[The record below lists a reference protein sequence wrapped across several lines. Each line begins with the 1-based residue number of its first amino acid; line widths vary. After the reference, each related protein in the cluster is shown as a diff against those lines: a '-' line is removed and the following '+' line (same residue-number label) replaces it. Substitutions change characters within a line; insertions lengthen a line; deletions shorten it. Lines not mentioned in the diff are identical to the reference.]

1 MSLLADEDTLL
12 DNMDWMT
19 TYMSKFNIKYIC
31 MNEHSLLGEPLSSTE
46 PLIEHGLVMFDD
58 KKLTKLNISLK
69 SLEENCPIM
78 TGSLNK
84 KQLSKL
90 SEDVKLKIYRIC
102 ETVCKYYFKYGK
114 GSINVI
120 NHNTAI
126 EEYITKLMKPVKKGN
141 YRDVTFRNRKMAN
154 YMSLSIVHGK
164 ANTTYAKSILDDF
177 SILFDYR

>member
-1 MSLLADEDTLL
+1 MSLLADEDILL

-31 MNEHSLLGEPLSSTE
+31 MNDHSLLGESLSSTE
-46 PLIEHGLVMFDD
+46 PLMEHGLVMFDD

-69 SLEENCPIM
+69 SLEDNCPIM

-84 KQLSKL
+84 RQLSKF
-90 SEDVKLKIYRIC
+90 SGNVKLKIYRIC
-102 ETVCKYYFKYGK
+102 ETVCKYYFEHGE
-114 GSINVI
+114 GLMNINY
-120 NHNTAI
+120 NTPV

-141 YRDVTFRNRKMAN
+141 YRDVTFRNRRRVN
-154 YMSLSIVHGK
+154 YMSISIVHGK
-164 ANTTYAKSILDDF
+164 ANSTYDKSILDDF

>member
-1 MSLLADEDTLL
+1 MSLLADEDILL

-31 MNEHSLLGEPLSSTE
+31 MNEHSLLGGSLSSTE
-46 PLIEHGLVMFDD
+46 PLMEHGLVMFDD

-84 KQLSKL
+84 RQLSKF
-90 SEDVKLKIYRIC
+90 SRDVKLKIYRIC
-102 ETVCKYYFKYGK
+102 ETVCKYYFEHGK
-114 GSINVI
+114 GLTNINYNIPV
-120 NHNTAI
+120 
-126 EEYITKLMKPVKKGN
+126 EEYITKLMKPVKKGK
-141 YRDVTFRNRKMAN
+141 YRDVMFRNRRMAN
-154 YMSLSIVHGK
+154 YMSISIVHG
-164 ANTTYAKSILDDF
+164 NVNSTYVKSILDDF